1 MTAIPLETRVDEE
14 PTALQQA
21 SIAGQEPV
29 VRMATEAAM
38 TMPSNKRTI
47 LSDQTRFFQAEPF
60 RWREK
65 FSQGR
70 FPVRVLLNVRD
81 LAGVPI
87 DRRYRHRSGS
97 TVP

>member
-1 MTAIPLETRVDEE
+1 
-14 PTALQQA
+14 
-21 SIAGQEPV
+21 
-29 VRMATEAAM
+29 M

-47 LSDQTRFFQAEPF
+47 LSDKTRFVQTESF

-65 FSQGR
+65 FSQGL
-70 FPVRVLLNVRD
+70 FPVRALLNVRD
-81 LAGVPI
+81 LAGGLI